1 MVDFVTD
8 RCPHGVISIFKC
20 TQCDP
25 YASVKIG
32 DVELIS
38 PAEAERRRQA
48 NAPAA
53 HPALLRGVTTQL
65 REASNSLVQIARA
78 VAADRDEA
86 FALLDQVATTLEQTN
101 SDRVLA
107 RRIRNFLATHPQ

>member
-8 RCPHGVISIFKC
+8 RCPHGVVSIFRC
-20 TQCDP
+20 VECDP
-25 YASVKIG
+25 YAPVTAG
-32 DVELIS
+32 
-38 PAEAERRRQA
+38 
-48 NAPAA
+48 APTA
-53 HPALLRGVTTQL
+53 HPALLRGVTAQM

-107 RRIRNFLATHPQ
+107 RRIRNFLGTHPR

>member
-8 RCPHGVISIFKC
+8 KCPHGIDKVYRC
-20 TQCDP
+20 TTCEP
-25 YASVKIG
+25 IA
-32 DVELIS
+32 
-38 PAEAERRRQA
+38 P
-48 NAPAA
+48 APAA
-53 HPALLRGVTTQL
+53 HPALLRGVTAQL

-107 RRIRNFLATHPQ
+107 RRIRNFLGTHPR